1 MDTGNLIGEMFAK
14 MFPDEYMKLAQEA
27 LKALQISF
35 FMQSV
40 QMGGMI
46 TAAVR
51 QQDKCDSLQRMEH
64 IVDALDSVSDAPVG
78 YAVAIMTCGC
88 ALMETMTDH
97 VQHFCDEHAELIG
110 DDLEALKSFTAKTLF
125 DAYKDD
131 LPDTARDLRD
141 AHLKA
146 GTGEGTE
153 INLSDTLEKQLQDLL
168 GENK

>member
-1 MDTGNLIGEMFAK
+1 MSNFIGEMFAK
-14 MFPDEYMKLAQEA
+14 IFPDEYMKLAQEA
-27 LKALQISF
+27 LRALQISF

-78 YAVAIMTCGC
+78 YAVAIMPCGC
-88 ALMETMTDH
+88 ARIETKTDH
-97 VQHFCDEHAELIG
+97 VQQLCDEDAELIG

-131 LPDTARDLRD
+131 LPDTARDLRA

-146 GTGEGTE
+146 GTGKSPE

-168 GENK
+168 GDNK

>member
-1 MDTGNLIGEMFAK
+1 
-14 MFPDEYMKLAQEA
+14 
-27 LKALQISF
+27 
-35 FMQSV
+35 
-40 QMGGMI
+40 
-46 TAAVR
+46 
-51 QQDKCDSLQRMEH
+51 
-64 IVDALDSVSDAPVG
+64 
-78 YAVAIMTCGC
+78 
-88 ALMETMTDH
+88 METMTDH

-146 GTGEGTE
+146 GTGKRPE

-168 GENK
+168 GDNK